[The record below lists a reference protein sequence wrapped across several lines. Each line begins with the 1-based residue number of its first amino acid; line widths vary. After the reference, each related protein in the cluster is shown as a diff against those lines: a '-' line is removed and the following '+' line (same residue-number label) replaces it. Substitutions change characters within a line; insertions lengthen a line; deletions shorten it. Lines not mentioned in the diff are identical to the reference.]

1 VVGAGEIAEAKIASL
16 LVSGARVRVVAPQ
29 AQPAIQEWAR
39 IGEVQWELREFKPAD
54 LEGVFLVIAASDS
67 SSLNATVFQEARKHN
82 ALCNAVDD
90 PENCDFYYPAVVR
103 RGDLQIAVSTAGHS
117 PALAQHLRQQLE
129 ELIGPEYSAWVES
142 LGDARQQLFARDMDP
157 EVRRRL
163 LHELVSRG
171 PAGTTAREVEDLA
184 SAAKETVHVR

>member
-39 IGEVQWELREFKPAD
+39 IGEVQWEPREFKPAD

-157 EVRRRL
+157 ELRRRL

-171 PAGTTAREVEDLA
+171 PARITAREVEDLA
-184 SAAKETVHVR
+184 SAAEEAVHVR